1 MFEPIDRVMNMRK
14 GGSAVA
20 PRRTVIGGQDH
31 MLSYITPQEGEI
43 LMSLGGSGNPGP
55 MGIPSFADGGD
66 ANPYQQGKSFYL
78 VPAGGSGND
87 QEYKKVFFGT
97 DQDTMENRISGSS
110 DLASVTQDMVG
121 GPPQA
126 VNRDEYLREYERRL
140 AALQGRPD
148 PYAEPDFVVSTPG
161 FQDDLIPDPVV
172 PDPVVPEDPSSIV
185 VDPVEVVPEL
195 GNIPTSN
202 YQPFVPDFTPPPVS
216 SIEDVLA
223 DLKGVPLSSL
233 PTGFA
238 QGGAVEAPRRTDIA
252 GQDHMLSYITPQEG
266 EILMALGGSGKPG
279 PMGIPAFDGDGPSL
293 SPLLLSNY
301 YRVPTG
307 INHGQPDDQE
317 YKKVYFGSDQDTVQN
332 RMTGS
337 SEIASIVQDAG
348 PGAIPQAVNRDE
360 YQRQYERDLAKL
372 RGQPDPYPDPV
383 PAVVPDLPGPVIDP
397 PLPEVDPA
405 PKDPSGIVV
414 DPVEVVPELGNI
426 PTSNYQPFVPDF
438 TPPPVSS
445 IEDVLA
451 DLKGV
456 PLSSLPTG
464 FAQGGAVE
472 APRRTDIAGQDHML
486 SYITPQEGEILMA
499 LGGSGEPGP
508 MGIPAFVGGDDK
520 GAAAGSGSG
529 DHSGGAG
536 SASGADTSGAA
547 DDDMGDDDIG
557 GFSGGYN
564 DDVSSGGGRGSQDT
578 MDRAAAKDYGVDSYG
593 QPVGRGAMGYA
604 GRTGMS
610 PGRSQA
616 MFGIPGFAGLNVGS
630 QKGYNARMG
639 ITDTN
644 PYGKMGFFTRHFG
657 IPTDKIDYT
666 GIMGLNTRRAIANN
680 QFSKFANPQNIRGA
694 PGYNPSFATAKPG
707 TVRAGVQKAGYNTKF
722 GKVVERNRQ
731 MEVPEMVA
739 RGVFGLLAPGPMSL
753 ALSQIGTKE
762 YGLPS
767 LSGMERFGVKDQP
780 PGLVG
785 QIFGALTGGVP
796 ADQAYDKAKSVVGD
810 LVDRM
815 SSKDIEAVAK
825 ATPEQQQE
833 IQAQLQ
839 GPPELTQMDTT
850 QGLNQTNVAFGLDF
864 PGTVSDT
871 TGLYS
876 TNYGTPEE
884 AQKSALDR
892 GFQGYNTATP

>member
-55 MGIPSFADGGD
+55 MGIPSFENGGD
-66 ANPYQQGKSFYL
+66 ATPYQQGRSFYL
-78 VPAGGSGND
+78 VPAGGSGDD
-87 QEYKKVFFGT
+87 QEYKRVFFGT

-110 DLASVTQDMVG
+110 DLAGVTQDMVG

-148 PYAEPDFVVSTPG
+148 PYAEPDPVV
-161 FQDDLIPDPVV
+161 PDPVV

-202 YQPFVPDFTPPPVS
+202 YQPFVPDFTPPPVL
-216 SIEDVLA
+216 SIQDVLA

-233 PTGFA
+233 PAGFA

-266 EILMALGGSGKPG
+266 EILMALGGAGKPG
-279 PMGIPAFDGDGPSL
+279 PMGIPAFADTGGP
-293 SPLLLSNY
+293 
-301 YRVPTG
+301 
-307 INHGQPDDQE
+307 
-317 YKKVYFGSDQDTVQN
+317 
-332 RMTGS
+332 
-337 SEIASIVQDAG
+337 A
-348 PGAIPQAVNRDE
+348 
-360 YQRQYERDLAKL
+360 
-372 RGQPDPYPDPV
+372 
-383 PAVVPDLPGPVIDP
+383 
-397 PLPEVDPA
+397 
-405 PKDPSGIVV
+405 
-414 DPVEVVPELGNI
+414 
-426 PTSNYQPFVPDF
+426 
-438 TPPPVSS
+438 
-445 IEDVLA
+445 
-451 DLKGV
+451 
-456 PLSSLPTG
+456 
-464 FAQGGAVE
+464 GGAS
-472 APRRTDIAGQDHML
+472 D
-486 SYITPQEGEILMA
+486 
-499 LGGSGEPGP
+499 
-508 MGIPAFVGGDDK
+508 
-520 GAAAGSGSG
+520 
-529 DHSGGAG
+529 
-536 SASGADTSGAA
+536 SASDNAA
-547 DDDMGDDDIG
+547 DDDMGDADIG
-557 GFSGGYN
+557 GFSGGYG
-564 DDVSSGGGRGSQDT
+564 DDVSSDPGPSGGGGGSQDT
-578 MDRAAAKDYGVDSYG
+578 SNRAAEKDFGVDSYG
-593 QPVGRGAMGYA
+593 QPVGRGSMGYA

-616 MFGIPGFAGLNVGS
+616 MFGTPGFAGLNVGS
-630 QKGYNARMG
+630 QKGYNASMG

-644 PYGKMGFFTRHFG
+644 PYGKMGFFSRHFG
-657 IPTDKIDYT
+657 IDPKNVDYT

-694 PGYNPSFATAKPG
+694 PGYNPAFATAKPG

-739 RGVFGLLAPGPMSL
+739 RGVFGLLAPGPISL

-767 LSGMERFGVKDQP
+767 LPGMERFGVKDQP

-785 QIFGALTGGVP
+785 QVFGALTGGVP

-833 IQAQLQ
+833 IQENVRSSFTQDFSTQ
-839 GPPELTQMDTT
+839 DFFDYDRGMEGGDGREDDTPPLLELPEETEEPAPISYQ
-850 QGLNQTNVAFGLDF
+850 
-864 PGTVSDT
+864 PTVSGGYYD
-871 TGLYS
+871 
-876 TNYGTPEE
+876 YGKQSPNDSRLIIPIEE
-884 AQKSALDR
+884 ILSNKKYFA
-892 GFQGYNTATP
+892 